1 MIKNIQVLRAIAAY
15 LVVLFHCIE
24 LIAGQGY
31 GPGWTFGAA
40 GVDIFFVISGYIMA
54 YTTLGGVAPARFA
67 LNRIERIVPLYWIMT
82 LATFAVALAAPSLMK
97 STTADFG
104 DLARS
109 LFFIPYMKDSGL
121 VQPVL
126 FVGWTL
132 NLEMFFYAVFTA
144 SLFFGRRSVWIAS
157 AALVALV
164 AAGAFAH
171 DPIARFLTQPIM
183 LEFVAG
189 MLIARHRLILPKGA
203 AWAAVAAGFALLIA
217 HKIAYPDVPATA
229 ARLIPAAAIVLGAV
243 SLESHGRVIR
253 NRLALLL
260 GDASYAL
267 YLTHPFVVLVFVKLF
282 VGSAFPMRLLAFA
295 GALAAAGVVGV
306 AVHKLIEK
314 PIAAV
319 VKKHRLK
326 RGAASAPAPGS

>member
-1 MIKNIQVLRAIAAY
+1 MILGQTLRRVPWRRGLPLAVLVTVLAACSPSPD
-15 LVVLFHCIE
+15 H
-24 LIAGQGY
+24 AN
-31 GPGWTFGAA
+31 P
-40 GVDIFFVISGYIMA
+40 S
-54 YTTLGGVAPARFA
+54 
-67 LNRIERIVPLYWIMT
+67 
-82 LATFAVALAAPSLMK
+82 AAPSSARPSASTAGPTTASASATPTGITKVLTIVLENHGVAAVTAGMPELMK
-97 STTADFG
+97 LATTYGRTSHYSATTHPSLPNYL
-104 DLARS
+104 DLAGGS
-109 LFFIPYMKDSGL
+109 TFGVKDD
-121 VQPVL
+121 
-126 FVGWTL
+126 
-132 NLEMFFYAVFTA
+132 
-144 SLFFGRRSVWIAS
+144 S
-157 AALVALV
+157 A
-164 AAGAFAH
+164 
-171 DPIARFLTQPIM
+171 
-183 LEFVAG
+183 
-189 MLIARHRLILPKGA
+189 
-203 AWAAVAAGFALLIA
+203 
-217 HKIAYPDVPATA
+217 
-229 ARLIPAAAIVLGAV
+229 PAAHPVHGPSVFDLALTSGRTARTYAEAMPAAC